1 MKINPT
7 FKRIALAGVGAVLLA
22 SGAPALADPPSRIA
36 RLAYISGPVS
46 FAPAGEND
54 WENAA
59 LNTTLIPGD
68 RLWVENGARDEV
80 QIGGAALRMGGGTLV
95 TLAQLDDRMT
105 RLQMAQGR
113 INVRVRSLR
122 PNEVVE
128 IDTPNLALAIR
139 QPGEYR
145 IEVDPVGNATMVA
158 VRRGQADV
166 FGDGNAHRLAS
177 GQAYRFGGS
186 DLRGAQ
192 YVRADIDEFD
202 RWSTSRDR
210 RREQSRAARYVSPNL
225 VGYEDLDEQGT
236 WRSVPTYG
244 NVWMPSNVGRDWAP
258 YRDGHWSYV
267 QPWGWTWVDR
277 APWGF
282 AVSHYGRWARFP
294 QGWGWVPGPR
304 AATPV
309 YAPALVAFISVGGGA
324 YSQRERPV
332 AWFPL
337 APREAYRP
345 SYRASPG
352 YVININITNTTFARN
367 QVPRDGQRVDY
378 ANRRV
383 GGAVTAVP
391 QTAFMREQP
400 VSRAAI
406 ALPAAALAGAAI
418 ANMGPAAPERGA
430 RGRGDAGR
438 PPPQAVIAR
447 QARASAAPPPP
458 ALRRAPTPVP
468 PPVAMAPDSQNDRAA
483 RREDRREARDDR
495 SDRDDGIDRNG
506 RDGRNGRDARN
517 GRDERPPAPPP
528 LARAPGVPPAVPAAA
543 ATPPV
548 RPDERGGRRDD
559 RREARQ
565 ERDARDERPP
575 SPPPLAR
582 APTPVT
588 PAISATPAV
597 PAVAATPPAQPNE
610 RGGRRE
616 DRREAR
622 EARDAR
628 PPSPPPLARAPTPA
642 APAVAAAPATPPAQ
656 ANDRGNRRE
665 ERREARPPARPPLAN
680 APTPPTQPAPPPA
693 AAPVAP
699 NDRATRR
706 DEIRQAREQQRQER
720 PAPAA
725 PRPPPTPPVAA
736 PAAPRPPEPRK
747 QEQPRAEQAQQ
758 QAGQNGRGNEKRG
771 EKRDR
776 DRPEKD

>member
-1 MKINPT
+1 MEDMAAFAVEPKFSEAGRTMTLRSCRPTFKRGNMKNTPT
-7 FKRIALAGVGAVLLA
+7 FKRIAFAGIGAVLLA
-22 SGAPALADPPSRIA
+22 AGAPALADPPSRIA

-46 FAPAGEND
+46 FAPDGEND

-59 LNTTLIPGD
+59 LNTTLIQGD

-166 FGDGNAHRLAS
+166 FGDGNAHRLAG
-177 GQAYRFGGS
+177 GQAYRFDGS

-192 YVRADIDEFD
+192 YARADVDEFD

-210 RREQSRAARYVSPNL
+210 RLEQSRAARYVSPNL

-309 YAPALVAFISVGGGA
+309 YAPALVAFISIGGGA

-345 SYRASPG
+345 SYRASPS
-352 YVININITNTTFARN
+352 YVTNINITNTTFARN

-391 QTAFMREQP
+391 QTAFLREQP

-430 RGRGDAGR
+430 RGRGEAGR

-447 QARASAAPPPP
+447 QARASAPPP

-468 PPVAMAPDSQNDRAA
+468 PPVAMAPGSPNNRAA
-483 RREDRREARDDR
+483 RREDRRDDRTGRDDR
-495 SDRDDGIDRNG
+495 IGRDDRVD
-506 RDGRNGRDARN
+506 RNGRDAR
-517 GRDERPPAPPP
+517 PPSPPP
-528 LARAPGVPPAVPAAA
+528 LARAPQPVSPAAPAAA
-543 ATPPV
+543 VTPPV
-548 RPDERGGRRDD
+548 RPDERGGRRED

-565 ERDARDERPP
+565 ERDARPP

-582 APTPVT
+582 APTPVV
-588 PAISATPAV
+588 PAMPATPAV

-642 APAVAAAPATPPAQ
+642 APAVAAAPAIPPAP

-665 ERREARPPARPPLAN
+665 ERRDARPPAPPLAH
-680 APTPPTQPAPPPA
+680 APTPAPPP
-693 AAPVAP
+693 V
-699 NDRATRR
+699 
-706 DEIRQAREQQRQER
+706 
-720 PAPAA
+720 
-725 PRPPPTPPVAA
+725 
-736 PAAPRPPEPRK
+736 PRPPEPPK
-747 QEQPRAEQAQQ
+747 QEQPRAEQGQQ

-776 DRPEKD
+776 DRPGKD

>member
-1 MKINPT
+1 MKNNPT
-7 FKRIALAGVGAVLLA
+7 FKRIAFAGIGAVLFA

-166 FGDGNAHRLAS
+166 FGDGNAHRLAG

-192 YVRADIDEFD
+192 YARADIDEFD

-210 RREQSRAARYVSPNL
+210 RLEQSRAARYVSPNL

-309 YAPALVAFISVGGGA
+309 YAPALVAFISIGGGA

-345 SYRASPG
+345 SYRASPA
-352 YVININITNTTFARN
+352 YVTNINITNTTFARN
-367 QVPRDGQRVDY
+367 QVPRDGGRVDY

-406 ALPAAALAGAAI
+406 ALPSAALAGAAI
-418 ANMGPAAPERGA
+418 ANAGPAAPERGA
-430 RGRGDAGR
+430 RGRGEAGR

-447 QARASAAPPPP
+447 QAQASTAPPPP

-468 PPVAMAPDSQNDRAA
+468 PPVAMAPDAPNERAA
-483 RREDRREARDDR
+483 RRQDRREARDERGGRDER
-495 SDRDDGIDRNG
+495 DGRDDRFDRIGRDDRGGRDDRNE
-506 RDGRNGRDARN
+506 RNGRDAR
-517 GRDERPPAPPP
+517 PPA
-528 LARAPGVPPAVPAAA
+528 
-543 ATPPV
+543 
-548 RPDERGGRRDD
+548 
-559 RREARQ
+559 
-565 ERDARDERPP
+565 
-575 SPPPLAR
+575 PPPLAR

-588 PAISATPAV
+588 PAIPATPAV
-597 PAVAATPPAQPNE
+597 PAVAATPPAQPIE
-610 RGGRRE
+610 RGERSGRRE
-616 DRREAR
+616 ERREAR
-622 EARDAR
+622 EARDTR
-628 PPSPPPLARAPTPA
+628 PPAPPPPPPLARAPAPA
-642 APAVAAAPATPPAQ
+642 VPAVAAAPAIPPAP
-656 ANDRGNRRE
+656 AIDRGNRRE
-665 ERREARPPARPPLAN
+665 ERREERRETRPPAPPPLAN
-680 APTPPTQPAPPPA
+680 APTPPAPPPA
-693 AAPVAP
+693 AAPIPP
-699 NDRATRR
+699 NDRASRR

-720 PAPAA
+720 QAPAA
-725 PRPPPTPPVAA
+725 PAPPVAA
-736 PAAPRPPEPRK
+736 PAAAPVAPRPPEPPK
-747 QEQPRAEQAQQ
+747 PEQPRAEQAQQ
-758 QAGQNGRGNEKRG
+758 QGGQNGRGNEKRG

-776 DRPEKD
+776 PEKD